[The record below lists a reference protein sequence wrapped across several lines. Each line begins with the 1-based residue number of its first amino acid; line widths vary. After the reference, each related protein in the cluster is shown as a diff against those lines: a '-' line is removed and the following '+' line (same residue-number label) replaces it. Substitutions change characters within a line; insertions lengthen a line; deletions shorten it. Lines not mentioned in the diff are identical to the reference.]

1 MFEAVNVSKE
11 VIGQGRNLLLCGDG
25 SAPLSGRLSEY
36 IAQAQCVYI
45 DPPFMTGDSFTRRR
59 RFGQAGWKTG
69 RPAPE
74 YPAFADQFDG
84 RDAYLSFLRGLI
96 ENAHQLLSRTGVLA
110 LHLDWHTSAY
120 GRLICDEVFGEEFF
134 LNEIIWAYESGG
146 RAKKYFSRKHDT
158 ILLYARTKDYR
169 FDLHRVPLERSEHRK
184 NHMRRRVDEDGRT
197 YSEIKT
203 GGKVYRY
210 YDDAPVYPGDVWTDI
225 SHLQQRDPERTGYAT
240 QKPLKLLDRILKP
253 VVQDGDLVIDLCCGS
268 GTTMEA
274 AQALNCRY
282 VGVDVSAEAILTT
295 ASRLNSQD
303 QTLDCPCTMDDVH
316 LEGIY
321 TGEGGML
328 LLTGFN
334 AVHPSFPKT
343 EQAMDTLESWAAG
356 HLTGDTFVVSESYRR
371 TSRTPELPMFCLM
384 PPGEGVAAV
393 STVDAAGRRRVFKWV
408 NTGSK

>member
-1 MFEAVNVSKE
+1 MFEAVHVNRE
-11 VIGQGRNLLLCGDG
+11 IIGQGRDLLLCGDG
-25 SAPLSGRLSEY
+25 SAPLSGMLAEY
-36 IAQAQCVYI
+36 AGKAQCVYI

-74 YPAFADQFDG
+74 FPAFTDSYDSK
-84 RDAYLSFLRGLI
+84 DAYHAFLRGLI
-96 ENAHQLLSRTGVLA
+96 ENAHALLSKTGVLA

-120 GRLICDEVFGEEFF
+120 GRLICDEVFGDEFF
-134 LNEIIWAYESGG
+134 LNEIIWSYESGG

-158 ILLYARTKDYR
+158 ILLYARTKDYH
-169 FDLHRVPLERSEHRK
+169 FDLRRVPLERTEHRK
-184 NHMRRRVDEDGRT
+184 NHMRRRVDEDGRA

-268 GTTMEA
+268 GTAMEA

-282 VGVDVSAEAILTT
+282 IGVDSCPEAILTS
-295 ASRLNSQD
+295 ASRLDSHD
-303 QTLDCPCTMDDVH
+303 LTLDCPCTMDDAR

-328 LLTGFN
+328 LLTGFS
-334 AVHPSFPKT
+334 ATHRAFPRT
-343 EQAMDTLESWAAG
+343 EQAMDALESWASG
-356 HLTGDTFVVSESYRR
+356 HIVGDAFVVSESFRR
-371 TSRTPELPMFCLM
+371 TPRTPELPLFCLL
-384 PPGEGVAAV
+384 PASEGEAAV

-408 NTGSK
+408 TE

>member
-1 MFEAVNVSKE
+1 MFEAVHVNRE
-11 VIGQGRNLLLCGDG
+11 VIGQGRDLLLCGDG
-25 SAPLSGRLSEY
+25 SAALSGVLAEY
-36 IAQAQCVYI
+36 AGKAQCVYI

-74 YPAFADQFDG
+74 FPAFADNFDSK
-84 RDAYLSFLRGLI
+84 DVYLAFLRGLI
-96 ENAHQLLSRTGVLA
+96 ENAHALLGKTGVLA

-120 GRLICDEVFGEEFF
+120 GRLICDEVFGEDFF
-134 LNEIIWAYESGG
+134 LNEIIWSYESGG

-158 ILLYARTKDYR
+158 ILLYARTKDYH
-169 FDLHRVPLERSEHRK
+169 FDLRRVPLERTEHRK
-184 NHMRRRVDEDGRT
+184 NHMRRRVDEDGRA

-203 GGKVYRY
+203 GGKIYRY

-253 VVQDGDLVIDLCCGS
+253 VVKDGDLVIDLCCGS
-268 GTTMEA
+268 GTAMEA

-282 VGVDVSAEAILTT
+282 IGVDTSAEAILTT
-295 ASRLNSQD
+295 ASRLDSRD
-303 QTLDCPCTMDDVH
+303 QTLDCPCTMDDTR

-328 LLTGFN
+328 LLTGFS
-334 AVHPSFPKT
+334 ATHPSFPKT
-343 EQAMDTLESWAAG
+343 EQAMDALESWAAG
-356 HLTGDTFVVSESYRR
+356 HIVGDTFVVSESFRR
-371 TSRTPELPMFCLM
+371 TPRSPELPLFCLL
-384 PPGEGVAAV
+384 PAGEGEPAV

-408 NTGSK
+408 NE

>member
-1 MFEAVNVSKE
+1 MFEAVNVSRE

-25 SAPLSGRLSEY
+25 SAPLSGTLAEY
-36 IAQAQCVYI
+36 AAQAQCVYI

-74 YPAFADQFDG
+74 YPAFADQFDS
-84 RDAYLSFLRGLI
+84 RDAYLSFLRALI

-169 FDLHRVPLERSEHRK
+169 FDLHRVPLERTEHRK
-184 NHMRRRVDEDGRT
+184 NHMRRRVDEDGRA

-282 VGVDVSAEAILTT
+282 VGVDSSAEAILTT

-303 QTLDCPCTMDDVH
+303 QTLDCPCTMDDVR

-356 HLTGDTFVVSESYRR
+356 HLAGDTFVVSESYRR
-371 TSRTPELPMFCLM
+371 TPRTPELPMFCLM
-384 PPGEGVAAV
+384 LPGEGTAAV

-408 NTGSK
+408 NK

>member
-1 MFEAVNVSKE
+1 MFEAVNVSTE

-25 SAPLSGRLSEY
+25 SAPLSGVLAEH
-36 IAQAQCVYI
+36 AGQAQCVYI

-59 RFGQAGWKTG
+59 RFGPSGWKTG

-74 YPAFADQFDG
+74 YPAFADQFESKT
-84 RDAYLSFLRGLI
+84 AYLAFLRGLV

-110 LHLDWHTSAY
+110 LHLDWRTSAY
-120 GRLICDEVFGEEFF
+120 GRLVCDEVFGEEFF

-158 ILLYARTKDYR
+158 ILLYARTRDYR
-169 FDLHRVPLERSEHRK
+169 FDLHRVPLERTEHRK
-184 NHMRRRVDEDGRT
+184 NHMRRRVDEDGRA

-240 QKPLKLLDRILKP
+240 QKPLRLLDRILKP
-253 VVQDGDLVIDLCCGS
+253 VVQPGELVIDLCCGS
-268 GTTMEA
+268 GTAMEA
-274 AQALNCRY
+274 AQALDCRY
-282 VGVDVSAEAILTT
+282 IGMDASSEAILTT
-295 ASRLNSQD
+295 ASRLDSQD
-303 QTLDCPCTMDDVH
+303 QRLECPCTLDDVR

-321 TGEGGML
+321 AGEGGML

-334 AVHPSFPKT
+334 ATHPAFPPT
-343 EQAMDTLESWAAG
+343 EQPMDALEAWSAG
-356 HLTGDTFVVSESYRR
+356 RLVGDAFVVSERFRR
-371 TSRTPELPMFCLM
+371 TPRTPELPMFCLM
-384 PPGEGVAAV
+384 PPGKGDVAV
-393 STVDAAGRRRVFKWV
+393 STVDAAGRRRVFRWV
-408 NTGSK
+408 K

>member
-1 MFEAVNVSKE
+1 MFEAVNVNRE
-11 VIGQGRNLLLCGDG
+11 IIGQGRDLLLCGDG
-25 SAPLSGRLSEY
+25 SAPLSGVLAEY
-36 IAQAQCVYI
+36 AGKAQCVYL

-69 RPAPE
+69 RPSPE
-74 YPAFADQFDG
+74 YPAFADKYEDKT
-84 RDAYLSFLRGLI
+84 AYLAFLRGMI
-96 ENAHQLLSRTGVLA
+96 ENAHALLSRTGVLA

-120 GRLICDEVFGEEFF
+120 GRIICDEVFGEEFF
-134 LNEIIWAYESGG
+134 LNEIIWSYESGG

-169 FDLHRVPLERSEHRK
+169 FDLHRVPLERTEHRK
-184 NHMRRRVDEDGRT
+184 NHMRRRVDEDGRA

-203 GGKVYRY
+203 GGKIYRY

-253 VVQDGDLVIDLCCGS
+253 VVQEGDLVIDLCCGS
-268 GTTMEA
+268 GTAMEA
-274 AQALNCRY
+274 AQALGCSCI
-282 VGVDVSAEAILTT
+282 GVDTSAEAILTT
-295 ASRLNSQD
+295 ASRLDSRD
-303 QTLDCPCTMDDVH
+303 QTLDCPCTLDDTR

-334 AVHPSFPKT
+334 ASHPSFPKT
-343 EQAMDTLESWAAG
+343 EQAMDALESWAAG
-356 HLTGDTFVVSESYRR
+356 HIIGDTFVISESFRR
-371 TSRTPELPMFCLM
+371 SPRSPELPLFCLL
-384 PPGEGVAAV
+384 PAGEGVPAV

-408 NTGSK
+408 NE

>member
-1 MFEAVNVSKE
+1 MFEAVNVTRE
-11 VIGQGRNLLLCGDG
+11 IIGQGRDLLLCADG
-25 SAPLSGRLSEY
+25 SVPLSGVLAEY
-36 IAQAQCVYI
+36 AGKAQCVYI

-69 RPAPE
+69 RPSPE
-74 YPAFADQFDG
+74 YPAFADSYDSK
-84 RDAYLSFLRGLI
+84 DAYLAFLRGLI
-96 ENAHQLLSRTGVLA
+96 ENAHALLSRTGVLA

-134 LNEIIWAYESGG
+134 LNEVIWSYESGG

-158 ILLYARTKDYR
+158 ILLYARTRDYH
-169 FDLHRVPLERSEHRK
+169 FDLRRVPLERTEHRK
-184 NHMRRRVDEDGRT
+184 NHMRRRVDEDGRA

-253 VVQDGDLVIDLCCGS
+253 VVKDGDLVIDLCCGS
-268 GTTMEA
+268 GTAMAA
-274 AQALNCRY
+274 AQLLNCRY
-282 VGVDVSAEAILTT
+282 VGVDTSAEAILTT
-295 ASRLNSQD
+295 ASRLDSRD
-303 QTLDCPCTMDDVH
+303 QTIDCPCTMDDTR

-328 LLTGFN
+328 LLTGFT
-334 AVHPSFPKT
+334 AAHPSFPRT
-343 EQAMDTLESWAAG
+343 EQAMDALESWAAG
-356 HLTGDTFVVSESYRR
+356 HIVGDTFVVSESFRR
-371 TSRTPELPMFCLM
+371 TPRNPELPLFSLL
-384 PPGEGVAAV
+384 PAGEGEAAV

-408 NTGSK
+408 NE

>member
-1 MFEAVNVSKE
+1 MFEAVNVNRE
-11 VIGQGRNLLLCGDG
+11 IIGQGRDLLLCGDG
-25 SAPLSGRLSEY
+25 SAPLSGVLAEY
-36 IAQAQCVYI
+36 AGKAQCVYL

-69 RPAPE
+69 RPSPE
-74 YPAFADQFDG
+74 YPAFADKYEDKT
-84 RDAYLSFLRGLI
+84 AYLAFLRGMI
-96 ENAHQLLSRTGVLA
+96 ENAHALLSRTGVLA

-120 GRLICDEVFGEEFF
+120 GRIICDEVFGEEFF
-134 LNEIIWAYESGG
+134 LNEIIWSYESGG

-169 FDLHRVPLERSEHRK
+169 FDLHRVPLERTEHRK
-184 NHMRRRVDEDGRT
+184 NHMRRRVDEDGRA

-203 GGKVYRY
+203 GGKIYRY

-253 VVQDGDLVIDLCCGS
+253 VVQEGDLVIDLCCGS
-268 GTTMEA
+268 GTAMEA
-274 AQALNCRY
+274 AQVLGCSCI
-282 VGVDVSAEAILTT
+282 GVDTSAEAILTT
-295 ASRLNSQD
+295 ASRLDSRD
-303 QTLDCPCTMDDVH
+303 QTLDCPCTLDDTR

-334 AVHPSFPKT
+334 ASHPSFPKT
-343 EQAMDTLESWAAG
+343 EQAMDALESWAAG
-356 HLTGDTFVVSESYRR
+356 HIIGDTFVISESFRR
-371 TSRTPELPMFCLM
+371 SPRSPELPLFCLL
-384 PPGEGVAAV
+384 PAGEGVPAV

-408 NTGSK
+408 NE

>member
-1 MFEAVNVSKE
+1 MFEAVNVNRE
-11 VIGQGRNLLLCGDG
+11 IIGQGRDLLLCGDG
-25 SAPLSGRLSEY
+25 SAPLSGVLAEY
-36 IAQAQCVYI
+36 AGKAQCVYL

-69 RPAPE
+69 RPSPE
-74 YPAFADQFDG
+74 YPAFADKYEDKT
-84 RDAYLSFLRGLI
+84 AYLAFLRGMI
-96 ENAHQLLSRTGVLA
+96 ENAHALLSRTGVLA

-120 GRLICDEVFGEEFF
+120 GRIICDEVFGEEFF
-134 LNEIIWAYESGG
+134 LNEIIWSYESGG

-169 FDLHRVPLERSEHRK
+169 FDLHRVPLERTEHRK
-184 NHMRRRVDEDGRT
+184 NHMRRRVDEDGRA

-203 GGKVYRY
+203 GGKIYRY

-253 VVQDGDLVIDLCCGS
+253 VVQEGDLVIDLCCGS
-268 GTTMEA
+268 GTAMEA
-274 AQALNCRY
+274 AQVLGCSCI
-282 VGVDVSAEAILTT
+282 GVDTSAEAILTT
-295 ASRLNSQD
+295 ASRLDSRD
-303 QTLDCPCTMDDVH
+303 QTLDCPCTLDDTR

-334 AVHPSFPKT
+334 ASHPSFPKT
-343 EQAMDTLESWAAG
+343 EQAMDALESWAAG
-356 HLTGDTFVVSESYRR
+356 HIIGDTFVISESFRR
-371 TSRTPELPMFCLM
+371 TPRSPELPLFCLL
-384 PPGEGVAAV
+384 PAGEGVPAV

-408 NTGSK
+408 NE

>member
-25 SAPLSGRLSEY
+25 SAPLSGHLAEY

-371 TSRTPELPMFCLM
+371 TSHTPELPMFCLM